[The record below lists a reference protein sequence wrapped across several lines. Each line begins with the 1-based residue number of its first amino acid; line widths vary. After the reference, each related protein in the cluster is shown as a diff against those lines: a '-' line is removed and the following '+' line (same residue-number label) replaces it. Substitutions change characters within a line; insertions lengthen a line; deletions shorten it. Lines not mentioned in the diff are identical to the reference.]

1 MRSAT
6 PTAARRPAG
15 GDNPGGDNP
24 GGDTPAGRS
33 GADGIDTPSGPCVVF
48 SLDRARSGPLLREA
62 RRTQLLPPVVHP
74 WGALHAYAELL
85 TGRPRPLAV
94 LDVPDERCAYG
105 LPHRVE
111 LLRRLAPVTVLVPEG
126 TCPAPLLEAGATNV
140 LARGMPVDEL
150 AARLVA
156 DQRWLA
162 RKEVKEACTPWYQ
175 GVQGQGQ
182 GQGQGQRQ
190 AQAQGQELSPSHL
203 LPHQASQKVLLGLFL
218 TDPQPWCCHDLTR
231 LLGSAEQPLARAA
244 LRARMLRLT
253 PLLDRLGLALCRTGR
268 WGRFSYTV
276 VSSAGH
282 SQAAHSAA

>member
-15 GDNPGGDNP
+15 GDNP
-24 GGDTPAGRS
+24 AGRA
-33 GADGIDTPSGPCVVF
+33 GADGIDTPLGPCVVI
-48 SLDRARSGPLLREA
+48 SLDRARSGPLLRDA

-94 LDVPDERCAYG
+94 LDVPDERCAYVLG
-105 LPHRVE
+105 HRVA
-111 LLRRLAPVTVLVPEG
+111 LLRRLAPVTVLVPED
-126 TCPAPLLEAGATNV
+126 TCPAALLEAGATNV
-140 LARGMPVDEL
+140 LARSMPVEEL

-162 RKEVKEACTPWYQ
+162 RKEARTPWYQ
-175 GVQGQGQ
+175 G
-182 GQGQGQRQ
+182 
-190 AQAQGQELSPSHL
+190 QAQGQELSPSHL

-218 TDPQPWCCHDLTR
+218 ADPQPWCCHDLTR

-244 LRARMLRLT
+244 LRARMLRLA

-276 VSSAGH
+276 VSSAGL
-282 SQAAHSAA
+282 SQGMQRTA

>member
-6 PTAARRPAG
+6 V
-15 GDNPGGDNP
+15 
-24 GGDTPAGRS
+24 
-33 GADGIDTPSGPCVVF
+33 I

-62 RRTQLLPPVVHP
+62 RRTQLLPPVIHP

-94 LDVPDERCAYG
+94 LDVPDVPDERCAYVLG
-105 LPHRVE
+105 HRVA
-111 LLRRLAPVTVLVPEG
+111 LLRRLAPVTVLVPED
-126 TCPAPLLEAGATNV
+126 TCPAALLEAGATNV
-140 LARGMPVDEL
+140 LARSMPVDEL

-162 RKEVKEACTPWYQ
+162 RKEARTPRYE
-175 GVQGQGQ
+175 GQGQ
-182 GQGQGQRQ
+182 GQGQ
-190 AQAQGQELSPSHL
+190 AQAQVQGRELSPSY
-203 LPHQASQKVLLGLFL
+203 LPAHQVSQKVLLGLFL
-218 TDPQPWCCHDLTR
+218 AGPQPWCCHDLTR
-231 LLGSAEQPLARAA
+231 LLGSAEQPLSRAA

-276 VSSAGH
+276 VSSARL
-282 SQAAHSAA
+282 SQETQRAA

>member
-15 GDNPGGDNP
+15 WDNPGGENPGGDNP
-24 GGDTPAGRS
+24 AGRA
-33 GADGIDTPSGPCVVF
+33 GAEGIDTPYGSCVVF
-48 SLDRARSGPLLREA
+48 SLDRTRSGPLLREA
-62 RRTQLLPPVVHP
+62 RRTQLLPPVVHS
-74 WGALHAYAELL
+74 WGALHAYAQLL

-94 LDVPDERCAYG
+94 LDVPDERSAYV

-126 TCPAPLLEAGATNV
+126 ICPAALLEAGATNV
-140 LARGMPVDEL
+140 LARSMPVDEL

-162 RKEVKEACTPWYQ
+162 RKEARTSRYQ
-175 GVQGQGQ
+175 GRAQG
-182 GQGQGQRQ
+182 
-190 AQAQGQELSPSHL
+190 QAQGQELSPSRLPPHL
-203 LPHQASQKVLLGLFL
+203 PPHQNSQKVLLGLFL
-218 TDPQPWCCHDLTR
+218 ADPQPWCCHDLTR

-276 VSSAGH
+276 VSSSGL
-282 SQAAHSAA
+282 SQGMQRTA